1 MKETAVI
8 SCGIKSICSKMLH
21 LFLVPLLP
29 QHREVCI
36 RFVVGR
42 MGLGGGT
49 RGKIENSVAMK
60 MLREMTT
67 AMVSV
72 ITESILT
79 GSTKTHSNVGITPMV
94 TMWMKTKIS
103 ISIVQLAG
111 DTCVR
116 FCGRCFCNSNI
127 GHLSPPAAPEW
138 GKQRPSEVPL
148 RLQGLQ

>member
-49 RGKIENSVAMK
+49 RGEIENSVAMK

-103 ISIVQLAG
+103 IYLHSATSWRHLRTILRALLLQQQHMSPITPSSAG
-111 DTCVR
+111 M
-116 FCGRCFCNSNI
+116 G
-127 GHLSPPAAPEW
+127 
-138 GKQRPSEVPL
+138 
-148 RLQGLQ
+148 

>member
-29 QHREVCI
+29 QHREACI

-94 TMWMKTKIS
+94 TMWMKTKILHS
-103 ISIVQLAG
+103 ATSWRHLRTILRALLLQQQHRSPITPSSAG
-111 DTCVR
+111 M
-116 FCGRCFCNSNI
+116 G
-127 GHLSPPAAPEW
+127 
-138 GKQRPSEVPL
+138 
-148 RLQGLQ
+148 